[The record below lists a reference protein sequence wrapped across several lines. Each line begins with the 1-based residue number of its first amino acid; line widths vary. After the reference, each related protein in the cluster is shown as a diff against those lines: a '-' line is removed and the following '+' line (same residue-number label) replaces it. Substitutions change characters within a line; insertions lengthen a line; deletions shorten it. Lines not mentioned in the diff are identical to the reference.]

1 MACVKWETEDSKR
14 HGFESCR
21 DSSAGKHLLQEHED
35 LSLNPKH
42 PLETKTQAYLH
53 VPLLPQHCR
62 RETRFT
68 AFLRVQ
74 GALPK

>member
-42 PLETKTQAYLH
+42 PLETKT
-53 VPLLPQHCR
+53 
-62 RETRFT
+62 
-68 AFLRVQ
+68 
-74 GALPK
+74 